1 MSDGITTILP
11 EDDMRWHGFTDHRA
25 GFWYRVIRVGS
36 GETLNITVNKLTG
49 EYEELVMDEDFGQP
63 AYYGRMKPVYRDAI
77 RLAVD
82 EQVCLLNAAGM
93 TIAVDHRLY
102 GCETLAIN
110 EVTK

>member
-11 EDDMRWHGFTDHRA
+11 DEDMRWIGFTDHRE
-25 GFWYRVIRVGS
+25 GFWYRVTRVGV

-63 AYYGRMKPVYRDAI
+63 AYYGRFHPVYRDAI
-77 RLAVD
+77 RVAVD
-82 EQVCLLNAAGM
+82 GQVRLLNAAGM

-102 GCETLAIN
+102 GCETVAIN
-110 EVTK
+110 GVTP